1 MLSIDSIGRPHD
13 DNADGGRPANA
24 VAPAVGTDVTV
35 DMVAHCTGLLHVA
48 VSVVVTV
55 MLAVR
60 FDHHHQRRQRHSQKG
75 RSVPSSAIV
84 VGCYRL
90 VG

>member
-1 MLSIDSIGRPHD
+1 MLSIDCIGRPRD

>member
-1 MLSIDSIGRPHD
+1 MLSIDCVGRPHD

-60 FDHHHQRRQRHSQKG
+60 FDHHHHRQ
-75 RSVPSSAIV
+75 
-84 VGCYRL
+84 
-90 VG
+90 